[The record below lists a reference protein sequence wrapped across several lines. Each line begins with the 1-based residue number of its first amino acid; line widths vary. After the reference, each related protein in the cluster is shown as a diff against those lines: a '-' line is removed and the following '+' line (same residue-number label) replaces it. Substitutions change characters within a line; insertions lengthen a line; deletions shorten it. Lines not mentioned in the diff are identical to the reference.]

1 MYVGTVTLITLHV
14 LSNLLAQKM
23 ATNGVRQ
30 CAICRSEVVIN
41 TKGNHISVERDVKY
55 HSPKTTI

>member
-1 MYVGTVTLITLHV
+1 
-14 LSNLLAQKM
+14 M

-30 CAICRSEVVIN
+30 CAICTTEVVIN
-41 TKGNHISVERDVKY
+41 TKINCISAERDMKY

>member
-1 MYVGTVTLITLHV
+1 MQMYDGIVILITLHV
-14 LSNLLAQKM
+14 LSHLF

-30 CAICRSEVVIN
+30 CAISKTEVVIN
-41 TKGNHISVERDVKY
+41 VKGNHISVERDMKY